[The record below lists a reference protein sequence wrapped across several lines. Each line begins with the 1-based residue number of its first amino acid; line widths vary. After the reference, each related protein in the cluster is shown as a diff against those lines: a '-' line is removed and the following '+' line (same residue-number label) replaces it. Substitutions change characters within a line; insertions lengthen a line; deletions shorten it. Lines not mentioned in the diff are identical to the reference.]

1 MEKPNIE
8 QSGGQSE
15 QSFQMEWNDHLVHVM
30 IVTWEFSLSTTL
42 LWCQAYWN
50 AEMLEELTWENEWMF
65 LSEQLH
71 VGTCGSIAYFHWNL
85 TTVLTTGQTTCTAAA
100 ILQRSTRVTHFRG
113 FLIVEGSLSKF
124 YHHSWIKFT
133 HMGMIEERF
142 FTEVHKYVTGRWWRH
157 GPAVNFSELTE
168 VTGLRMAASCWEV
181 LHGDTECSSSCA
193 HAQWSR

>member
-1 MEKPNIE
+1 MKWPF
-8 QSGGQSE
+8 STR
-15 QSFQMEWNDHLVHVM
+15 NDCHWSV
-30 IVTWEFSLSTTL
+30 
-42 LWCQAYWN
+42 
-50 AEMLEELTWENEWMF
+50 LTINYTAVVSSILKCRDVGRVDIENEWMF

-113 FLIVEGSLSKF
+113 FLIVVGSLSKF
-124 YHHSWIKFT
+124 YHHSWIKLT
-133 HMGMIEERF
+133 HMGMLEQRF